1 MIRPAVITDEI
12 SQNFTHALDV
22 MLEYGV
28 RDAELR
34 GLWGTNVMD
43 LSPEQLRDAKQALD
57 ERGMRVC
64 SIASPIY
71 KCHLQPE
78 GDGAVGGPLHLAT
91 EQPLSHQLGLVERAI
106 GLCRY
111 FNTNLIRVFSFWKQG
126 EVTEALVR
134 DVVAAIEP
142 GVRLAE
148 RSGVVLGLE
157 NEHACI
163 LGTGAEAAQALAAI
177 DSPSFRSIWDP
188 GNAFFAGERP
198 FPDGFEAI
206 RPYLA
211 HLHVKD
217 AARDASGTPRWT
229 VVGQGEI
236 DYPGQIAAL
245 VEAGYE
251 GLLSL
256 ETHYKA
262 PSGDPEAGSRACLE
276 GLVRLLREAGVTGW
290 ASRVV

>member
-12 SQNFTHALDV
+12 SQDFPHALDV

-43 LSPEQLRDAKQALD
+43 LSPEQLQDAKRALD
-57 ERGMRVC
+57 ERGMQVC

-71 KCHLQPE
+71 KCRLRPE
-78 GDGAVGGPLHLAT
+78 GAEADGGPLHLAT
-91 EQPLSHQLGLVERAI
+91 ERPLSQQLSLLEHAVE
-106 GLCRY
+106 LCRY
-111 FNTNLIRVFSFWKQG
+111 FNTDLIRVFSFWKQG
-126 EVTEALVR
+126 EVTAELVR
-134 DVVAAIEP
+134 EIVAAIEP

-148 RSGVVLGLE
+148 RAGVVLGLE

-163 LGTGAEAAQALAAI
+163 LGTGAEAAQALAALE
-177 DSPSFRSIWDP
+177 STSFRAVWDP

-198 FPDGFEAI
+198 YPDGFEAI

-211 HLHVKD
+211 HVHVKD
-217 AARDASGTPRWT
+217 AAMGPDGASRWT
-229 VVGQGEI
+229 VVGEGEI

-245 VEAGYE
+245 IEGGYT
-251 GLLSL
+251 GPLSL
-256 ETHYKA
+256 ETHYKPENGNA
-262 PSGDPEAGSRACLE
+262 EAGSRACLE

-290 ASRVV
+290 CSRAV